1 MLPLLMNYHQST
13 PTAKV
18 VHDQAKQGQPL
29 LGQGRVVQR
38 QSNVD
43 PTFAAFVQR
52 DCTFPCQCMQT
63 SQICARHVLGLT
75 FAKPSSCGPSSRTC
89 TFRAGRPRSTAGRA
103 VRLRIVS
110 SSVGTPGKQS
120 MWISASRLLKVK
132 IVVPLEMCGTW
143 TCSDNRSL
151 VHTYRIVSYRLGSD
165 LDFTCRTAVENAM
178 LDSLGTLVLSDFPHS
193 QHRQNDFQPLVKS
206 GPLHTSPPALKQD
219 DITYNRNRPNGSTLC
234 KRLPSST

>member
-1 MLPLLMNYHQST
+1 
-13 PTAKV
+13 
-18 VHDQAKQGQPL
+18 
-29 LGQGRVVQR
+29 VQR

-52 DCTFPCQCMQT
+52 NCTFPCQCMQT
-63 SQICARHVLGLT
+63 SQTCTRHVLGLT

-89 TFRAGRPRSTAGRA
+89 TSRAGRPRSTADRA

-151 VHTYRIVSYRLGSD
+151 VHTYRIVSTGIRSRLHLQNGRRKCHARQPRHLGLVRFSP
-165 LDFTCRTAVENAM
+165 LSALTRQFPATC
-178 LDSLGTLVLSDFPHS
+178 
-193 QHRQNDFQPLVKS
+193 
-206 GPLHTSPPALKQD
+206 
-219 DITYNRNRPNGSTLC
+219 
-234 KRLPSST
+234 